1 MVKKDC
7 VFTLGLRR
15 IDRGRFFVD
24 FFFEGGD
31 RGQCVLYLGWGG
43 FASLR
48 VGDG

>member
-15 IDRGRFFVD
+15 IDRRRFFVD
-24 FFFEGGD
+24 FFLRGGS
-31 RGQCVLYLGWGG
+31 RAVCTLFGCGG

-48 VGDG
+48 DGDG